1 MDIIGTI
8 ILGLVGVSLFFF
20 IVHSAYSFGCMVG
33 YGEAEENLINEFTPK
48 IENLRNKIDKQNEEL
63 EKQKKQ
69 ISLLKCGILEY
80 EVKVIE

>member
-1 MDIIGTI
+1 MDIVGI
-8 ILGLVGVSLFFF
+8 IFLGMLGVSLFFF
-20 IVHSAYSFGCMVG
+20 LVHSAYSFGCMVG
-33 YGEAEENLINEFTPK
+33 YGKAEESLINEFTPRL
-48 IENLRNKIDKQNEEL
+48 EELRTKVDTQNEEL

>member
-8 ILGLVGVSLFFF
+8 LLGLLGVSLFIF
-20 IVHSAYSFGCMVG
+20 IVHSAYEFGCMVG
-33 YGEAEENLINEFTPK
+33 YGKAEENLINEFTPK
-48 IENLRNKIDKQNEEL
+48 IENLRNKIDTQNEEL

>member
-1 MDIIGTI
+1 MDIVGI
-8 ILGLVGVSLFFF
+8 ILLELVGVSLFIF
-20 IVHSAYSFGCMVG
+20 IVYSTYEFGCMVG
-33 YGEAEENLINEFTPK
+33 YGKAEENLINEFTPK
-48 IENLRNKIDKQNEEL
+48 IENLRNKIDTQNEEL